1 MMNRYWPYC
10 LAALLLAAPVGAQ
23 ETITRSANLSVDVAP
38 DGRYVIDVAGD
49 IWIVPAGG
57 GEARAL
63 GLGASTP
70 RRPRWSPDGSQVVFL
85 TLDEQTQQIRV
96 HDLES
101 GTTRAVSTANHFDIS
116 PAWHPDGERLVYA
129 SDRTG
134 SGFDLWETDLPTGLH
149 WRLSDRPGDE
159 TDPAWSAS
167 GRDLVYVHR
176 DGETWSLILRPF
188 GQPEEVLVSGP
199 DRIAAPSWR
208 PDGSLIAFFV
218 QTADRVMLNIVILSR
233 PRLVRA
239 YANGEHYFLAPV
251 AWRDRQHMAFAAGG
265 AIRERNFDAW
275 SSRTVPFRARIEVAP
290 TPVVERVRRTLP
302 PVVEPAGRIVVRA
315 TRFWDGIGAQYQA
328 DRDILIDGGRITA
341 IEPRADRPGA
351 IVIDL
356 GDLAIMPG
364 LVDVAARLPENVDA
378 ATGPL
383 LLAAGLTTIVAAHED
398 ADRLNALWSDKTM
411 PGPRLLPADD
421 WNVEVISGLADAGT
435 PGMDELLRSRQAT
448 LLGATGPI
456 VRRFTEPP
464 VIDRGVTGVVLGSR
478 PSGLPAGIGLHA
490 ELRALV
496 AAGLRPPQA
505 LRAGGV
511 NAAAALGVDPA
522 LGRIA
527 LGAVADLVFID
538 GDPLRD
544 IADAV
549 NVVAVVRNGRF
560 YSVAGLIE
568 KAAATASVE

>member
-1 MMNRYWPYC
+1 MMNRYAPFC
-10 LAALLLAAPVGAQ
+10 LAALLLAAAVGAQ
-23 ETITRSANLSVDVAP
+23 ETITRSASLSVDIAP

-57 GEARAL
+57 GEASAL
-63 GLGASTP
+63 GLGAHTP
-70 RRPRWSPDGSQVVFL
+70 RRPRWSPDGSRIAFL
-85 TLDEQTQQIRV
+85 TFREQAQQIRV

-101 GTTRAVSTANHFDIS
+101 GTTREVSAANRFDIT

-134 SGFDLWETDLPTGLH
+134 TGFDLWETDLPTGLH

-167 GRDLVYVHR
+167 GRDLVYVHH

-199 DRIAAPSWR
+199 DRIATPSWR

-218 QTADRVMLNIVILSR
+218 QQADRVMLNIVILSE

-239 YANGEHYFLAPV
+239 YANGEHYFQAPV
-251 AWRDRQHMAFAAGG
+251 AWRDRQHMVFAAGG
-265 AIRERNFDAW
+265 AIRERSFDAW
-275 SSRTVPFRARIEVAP
+275 SSRTVPFRARIEAAP
-290 TPVVERVRRTLP
+290 APVTERVRRTLP
-302 PVVEPAGRIVVRA
+302 PVEEPAGRIVVRA
-315 TRFWDGIGAQYQA
+315 ARFWDGIGSQYQT
-328 DRDILIDGGRITA
+328 DRDIVIDRGRITA
-341 IEPRADRPGA
+341 IEPRGERPGT

-364 LVDVAARLPENVDA
+364 LVDVAARLPENADA
-378 ATGPL
+378 AIGPL

-398 ADRLNALWSDKTM
+398 ADRLNTLWSGKAM
-411 PGPRLLPADD
+411 PGPRLLPAAD
-421 WNVEVISGLADAGT
+421 WNVELISGLADAGT

-448 LLGATGPI
+448 LLGVTGPV

-464 VIDRGVTGVVLGSR
+464 VIDRGITGVVLGSR
-478 PSGLPAGIGLHA
+478 PNGLPAGIGLHA

-522 LGRIA
+522 LGRVA

-538 GDPLRD
+538 GDPLKD
-544 IADAV
+544 VADAV

-560 YSVAGLIE
+560 FSVAGLIE
-568 KAAATASVE
+568 KTATPGSVE